1 MTAGVAPRM
10 TVIGLAVASVRIRV
24 AGVNDLGDPIEFVAL
39 VPMGSEATGE
49 ERLAAAGLA
58 FRQDGDKMIIDDAAF
73 DSPAQKA
80 GLDWDQ
86 EVLRVL
92 RPASVPSKYWMFI
105 PALALLA
112 LVVMM
117 QRRRV
122 PGLRR
127 AEA

>member
-1 MTAGVAPRM
+1 MPTHRRDFLIWSAMLGASP
-10 TVIGLAVASVRIRV
+10 TVLRA
-24 AGVNDLGDPIEFVAL
+24 
-39 VPMGSEATGE
+39 
-49 ERLAAAGLA
+49 
-58 FRQDGDKMIIDDAAF
+58 IDDAAF